1 MFQIQKDLPYCYRN
15 SLTKRCL
22 DLAICIPA
30 LIFFSPIFVLI
41 YLCVR
46 GTSRG
51 PGFFCQQ
58 RYGRGLTKF
67 SVIKFRT
74 MYDHKTQSKFAQA
87 TKRDPRITFVGKFLR
102 HTSLDELPQLI
113 NVLAGDMSI
122 VGPRPHVIEMD
133 DQAASQI
140 PNFFER
146 YHVKPGMTGLAQ
158 ISGQRGPTPTR
169 KHLCARLSRDLDYTH
184 NASLLLDIKIIL
196 QTPTALF
203 VGKNAF

>member
-1 MFQIQKDLPYCYRN
+1 MLQVQKDLGYCYRN

-30 LIFFSPIFVLI
+30 LIFLLPLFAMI
-41 YLCVR
+41 YLGVKVS
-46 GTSRG
+46 SRG

-74 MYDHKTQSKFAQA
+74 MYHDKAQRKFAQA

-133 DQAASQI
+133 DKAASQI
-140 PNFFER
+140 PNFFAR
-146 YHVKPGMTGLAQ
+146 YDVRPGITGLAQ

-169 KHLCARLSRDLDYTH
+169 KHLCARLSRDLDYTS

-196 QTPTALF
+196 QTPIALF